1 MPSAESIARALE
13 LIAKGRS
20 QYDYFF
26 DNLEDPAWIAPL
38 LKEGF
43 FTSPRPPVVVSGEGT
58 MHPYWP
64 ESQYLL
70 RMAERAPG
78 AVAAAVREIPETE
91 NVRVTTDICQI
102 GAILPSE
109 FRLEIGKKVRT
120 ETRGRPIF
128 FLLPEAMGELIAA
141 IAAAGESKFAMHF
154 AAELLELETPEA
166 EGALPPR
173 PVGRVDAYEYEEL
186 ARKLIPELALS
197 AGTDALDLGSD
208 LLQGTIEARG
218 ERKSPRDYSDFW
230 RPTIE
235 DEQGN
240 RAADVVDG
248 LVTATRDASL
258 ALIDEG
264 DAGLGDVIE
273 RLRARGWQ
281 IFTRIALYVAA
292 ERADSDPQVARRFA
306 VDPSLLREAPLDVER
321 DRLVTAVSGNL
332 EPSQLESYLSGV
344 EDGPTFPSSE
354 DADRDRRRVEIWQRD
369 RLAPVAELLDDQWK
383 QRFDELVESYG
394 PPQPGRIRAATAYWT
409 GPTSPMNEQEM
420 AGMPASAVIDFI
432 ADWTPEQTLRSASAE
447 GLARVLQER
456 VKSSPMEFGTLA
468 ERISGLD
475 PTYVRAVLDGFAAA
489 AKDGVEVPWREA
501 LALIELAVES
511 PALEESPER
520 RENDDRDPDWRWT
533 RKAAASLI
541 ENVMQN
547 DLLAPELLEQTWGSL
562 RELSWD
568 GEPDDAYER
577 RYGGTNMDPLT
588 LSLNTTRGE
597 AMHAVVAFA
606 AWAAQHEDTESLEAA
621 LGNLAEH
628 LDPTVEPSVTIRGV
642 FGARLN
648 QLHVIAPEWT
658 AEKKEL
664 LFPADEEL
672 RHLRVATWDTYVMW
686 GRPSPTLLELLE
698 SQYRTAVGELPVEAT
713 RVEAARRDPG
723 EALAEHLATFLWWG
737 AIGTESGGLAGDFFA
752 RADAKQAAH
761 LLTVLGRSLADEQNA
776 PVGAEI
782 IARIEA
788 LWSAVPSWIAGRSR
802 EERSE
807 ILAGFGALY
816 ASGAFE
822 DSWADRELLALAG
835 EGVLAGAEYVVF
847 DRLVARAAIA
857 AEAPLRFAL
866 ALVDNPP
873 KPWSIDAHREDL
885 GKIVE
890 IGLAGPERELAEQ
903 LVNQLVSKGH
913 REFRDRLTGDPKEIQ
928 RRGRLAP

>member
-26 DNLEDPAWIAPL
+26 DNLEDPAWIEPL
-38 LKEGF
+38 LKAGF

-70 RMAERAPG
+70 RMAERAPD

-102 GAILPSE
+102 GAALPGE

-120 ETRGRPIF
+120 ETRDRPIF
-128 FLLPEAMGELIAA
+128 FLLPEAMRELIAA
-141 IAAAGESKFAMHF
+141 IAAAGESKFAVHF
-154 AAELLELETPEA
+154 AAELLELKTPEA
-166 EGALPPR
+166 EEALPPR
-173 PVGRVDAYEYEEL
+173 PVGRMGAYEYEEL

-197 AGTDALDLGSD
+197 ADTEALDLACD

-218 ERKSPRDYSDFW
+218 ERESPRDYSDFW
-230 RPTIE
+230 KPMIE

-248 LVTATRDASL
+248 LVAATRDASL

-264 DAGLGDVIE
+264 DAGLGEVVE

-281 IFTRIALYVAA
+281 IFVRIALYAAA
-292 ERADSDPQVARRFA
+292 ECADSDADVARRFA
-306 VDPSLLREAPLDVER
+306 VDPSLLREAPIDVER
-321 DRLVTAVSGNL
+321 DRLVAAVARDLHS
-332 EPSQLESYLSGV
+332 SQLESYLGGV
-344 EDGPTFPSSE
+344 GEGPTFPSSE
-354 DADRDRRRVEIWQRD
+354 DADRDRQRIEIWQRD
-369 RLAPVAELLDDQWK
+369 RLAPVAERLDDRWK

-394 PPQPGRIRAATAYWT
+394 PPQPGRPRATAYWT

-420 AGMPASAVIDFI
+420 AGMPASTVIDFI
-432 ADWTPEQTLRSASAE
+432 ADWTPEQTLRSPSAE

-456 VKSSPMEFGTLA
+456 VKSSPMEFRTLA

-475 PTYVRAVLDGFAAA
+475 PTYVRAVLEGFAAA

-511 PALEESPER
+511 PPLEESPER
-520 RENDDRDPDWRWT
+520 REHDDRDPDWRWT

-541 ENVMQN
+541 ENVTQN
-547 DLLAPELLEQTWGSL
+547 DLLAPELSEQTWGSL

-568 GEPDDAYER
+568 GEPDAAYER

-606 AWAAQHEDTESLEAA
+606 VWAAQHEDTESLKTS
-621 LGNLAEH
+621 LGNLADH
-628 LDPTVEPSVTIRGV
+628 LDPTVEPSGTIRGV

-648 QLHVIAPEWT
+648 QLHAIAPEWT
-658 AEKKEL
+658 AEKMEL
-664 LFPADEEL
+664 LFPADEGL

-686 GRPSPTLLELLE
+686 GRPSPTLFELLE
-698 SQYRTAVGELPVEAT
+698 SQYRTAVEELPVEAA

-737 AIGTESGGLAGDFFA
+737 AIGTEPGGLAADFFA
-752 RADAKQAAH
+752 RASAKQAAH
-761 LLTVLGRSLADEQNA
+761 LLTVLGRSLAEERNA
-776 PVGAEI
+776 PVGAEV

-788 LWSAVPSWIAGRSR
+788 LWSALPGWIAGRSL

-807 ILAGFGALY
+807 ILAGFGDLY

-847 DRLVARAAIA
+847 DRLVARAAVA
-857 AEAPLRFAL
+857 AETPLRFAL

-903 LVNQLVSKGH
+903 LVNQLVAKGH
-913 REFRDRLTGDPKEIQ
+913 REFRDRLIADPDE
-928 RRGRLAP
+928 